1 MIITDRKKT
10 GEIIDRIKSISAS
23 LPIFCTASHWNT
35 EAILLAVKKISEK
48 YDIEHIPVSIAMT
61 YNYDYMPQ
69 AQRITHTGNA
79 RLGFLSI
86 LQHLNV
92 LAGDPQS
99 PYYNIQV
106 LPHLD
111 HADPARDKWAL
122 TEGTKYLSS
131 VMFDAQKYP
140 LEENINL
147 TKEYVK
153 NYRDKVLIE
162 EIMDELSVHEKNKKK
177 SN

>member
-162 EIMDELSVHEKNKKK
+162 GIMDELSVHEAHEKK